1 MECCLSAIAHARPR
15 KGSATGFLQQPSII
29 SSTVQWENVS
39 PCSATCAPLKLIM
52 IKKPM
57 LNNALHRT
65 FVLSGLA
72 LASLGLNRVY
82 AEDVAATN
90 GDNSAIAA
98 EVLEVPGVQDLG
110 RRAGSAPIDVV
121 VTLRF
126 NHTEELDQLLNEQI
140 DPSSSNYRKFLT
152 AAQFDERFG
161 PTAEQLDRVTS
172 ELQQAGFKITQVS
185 SDRVLVYAT
194 ASSAIVENYFK
205 TEIHTVK
212 QGTDGDRYMNVRPA
226 LLPEALIPLVLAI
239 HVDNLIVAKVGA
251 HRDSITG
258 PIQGPDEGFTPV
270 ALANSFNFP
279 VQNGHDGTGH
289 TAAIIIDSDVVN
301 SDLTSFFSFFP
312 ITRTGTITREIV
324 SGTGAINGDVDETA
338 LDTETIGGLAPGAN
352 VILYLIKELSTADIN
367 GAANKIV
374 SENKAEAV
382 NMSFGG
388 NEIIDKTFAASLKKG
403 NAEGITFVASSG
415 DSGSNGG
422 VVSWPAV
429 EPRVLALGGT
439 DISQSGGQYVHNQ
452 AWQSSGG
459 GVSAKYA
466 IPGYQKGIKG
476 LASKTKRNVPDVAFP
491 AFFTDTFVGGGWQGL
506 QGTSWSSP
514 TYVALQ
520 LELNQVKGTRL
531 GWVNSAIYSVF
542 KTEHY
547 ATDFYDVTK
556 GSNGEFNA
564 KTGYD
569 NVTGIGSP
577 IGEALA
583 TDPKF

>member
-1 MECCLSAIAHARPR
+1 M
-15 KGSATGFLQQPSII
+15 
-29 SSTVQWENVS
+29 SS
-39 PCSATCAPLKLIM
+39 K
-52 IKKPM
+52 
-57 LNNALHRT
+57 ALHRT
-65 FVLSGLA
+65 VILSGLA
-72 LASLGLNRVY
+72 LASFGINRVY
-82 AEDVAATN
+82 AENLAATA
-90 GDNSAIAA
+90 GDNSAIGA

-110 RRAGSAPIDVV
+110 RRADSVPIDTV

-126 NHTEELDQLLNEQI
+126 NHTDELDQLLNEQI

-185 SDRVLVYAT
+185 NDRVLVYAT

-205 TEIHTVK
+205 TEIHNV
-212 QGTDGDRYMNVRPA
+212 QQEAGGDRYMNVTPA
-226 LLPEALIPLVLAI
+226 FLPSTLVPLVLAV
-239 HVDNLIVAKVGA
+239 HVDNLIVTKVGA
-251 HRDSITG
+251 HADSISGPITG
-258 PIQGPDEGFTPV
+258 PDAGYTPV

-289 TAAIIIDSDVVN
+289 TAAIIIDSNVAD
-301 SDLTSFFSFFP
+301 SDLTSFFSYFP
-312 ITRTGTITREIV
+312 ITRTGTISRETV
-324 SGTGAINGDVDETA
+324 SGTGAINKDVDETA

-352 VILYLIKELSTADIN
+352 IILYLIKELSNADIN
-367 GAANKIV
+367 GAADKIV
-374 SENKAEAV
+374 SDNKADVV

-388 NEIIDKTFAASLKKG
+388 NEITDATFAAALKHG
-403 NAEGITFVASSG
+403 NALGITFVASSG

-422 VVSWPAV
+422 TVSWPAV

-439 DISQSGGQYVHNQ
+439 DISQSGGQYVHDQ
-452 AWQSSGG
+452 AWGSSGG
-459 GVSAKYA
+459 GVSKIYA
-466 IPGYQKGIKG
+466 IPAYQKGVTG

-491 AFFTDTFVGGGWQGL
+491 AYYTDTFVGGKWVGL

-520 LELNQVKGTRL
+520 LEINQVKGQRL

-542 KTEHY
+542 KTEGY

-556 GSNGEFNA
+556 GSNGEYQA

-569 NVTGIGSP
+569 NVSGIGSP

-583 TDPKF
+583 TDPNL

>member
-1 MECCLSAIAHARPR
+1 MMKSL
-15 KGSATGFLQQPSII
+15 
-29 SSTVQWENVS
+29 
-39 PCSATCAPLKLIM
+39 
-52 IKKPM
+52 M
-57 LNNALHRT
+57 LNKAVHYA
-65 FVLSGLA
+65 FILSGLA
-72 LASLGLNRVY
+72 LTSLGINRAY
-82 AEDVAATN
+82 AEDVAAAA
-90 GDNSAIAA
+90 GDNPAIGA
-98 EVLEVPGVQDLG
+98 EVLAVPGVVDLG

-121 VTLRF
+121 ITLRF
-126 NHTEELDQLLNEQI
+126 NNTEELDQLLKEQI
-140 DPSSSNYRKFLT
+140 DPNSSNYRKFLT

-161 PTAEQLDRVTS
+161 PTAEQLDRVTT
-172 ELQQAGFKITQVS
+172 ELQKAGFQITDTS
-185 SDRVLVYAT
+185 SNRVLVYAKV
-194 ASSAIVENYFK
+194 ASAIVENFFK
-205 TEIHTVK
+205 TEIHSVK
-212 QGTDGDRYMNVRPA
+212 QEDGSDRYMNATPA
-226 LLPEALIPLVLAI
+226 LLPDTLVPLVLAV

-258 PIQGPDEGFTPV
+258 PIQGPDGGYTPV

-289 TAAIIIDSDVVN
+289 TAAIIIDSNVAN
-301 SDLTSFFSFFP
+301 SDLNSFFSYFP

-324 SGTGAINGDVDETA
+324 SGTGGTNGDVDETA

-352 VILYLIKELSTADIN
+352 IILYLIGALTTADIN

-374 SENKAEAV
+374 SDNTAEVV

-388 NEIIDKTFAASLKKG
+388 NEFKDATFAAALKAG

-422 VVSWPAV
+422 IVSWPAV

-439 DISQSGGQYVHNQ
+439 DISQSSGKYVHNQ
-452 AWQSSGG
+452 AWRSSGG
-459 GVSAKYA
+459 GVSSKYA
-466 IPGYQKGIKG
+466 IPAYQKGVKG
-476 LASKTKRNVPDVAFP
+476 EASTTKRNVPDVAFP
-491 AFFTDTFVGGGWQGL
+491 AYYTDTFVGGGWTGL
-506 QGTSWSSP
+506 EGTSWSSP

-520 LELNQVKGTRL
+520 LEINQVKGTRL
-531 GWVNSAIYSVF
+531 GWVNSAIYRVF
-542 KTEHY
+542 KKEGY

-556 GSNGEFNA
+556 GSNGKYGA

-583 TDPKF
+583 TDPNL